1 MWVTAPN
8 VYGFFMKKLL
18 NLVIVYKKLFL
29 ILMEH
34 TMILKE
40 EIGQYDIVPSLEEKK
55 GQLKQELSYA
65 ERLGN
70 EFKGKATITF
80 ETTRGARTVQTTV
93 WSLTE
98 NYIVLKGGIT
108 VPLNSITE
116 VHF

>member
-1 MWVTAPN
+1 
-8 VYGFFMKKLL
+8 
-18 NLVIVYKKLFL
+18 
-29 ILMEH
+29 MEH

-40 EIGQYDIVPSLEEKK
+40 EIGEYEIVPSYNGGNL
-55 GQLKQELSYA
+55 QWKQELSYA

-80 ETTRGARTVQTTV
+80 ETTQGSRTVQTTV

>member
-1 MWVTAPN
+1 
-8 VYGFFMKKLL
+8 
-18 NLVIVYKKLFL
+18 
-29 ILMEH
+29 MEH

-40 EIGQYDIVPSLEEKK
+40 EIGEYEIVPSYAGEDPKW
-55 GQLKQELSYA
+55 KQELSYA

-70 EFKGKATITF
+70 EFKGKTTITF
-80 ETTRGARTVQTTV
+80 QTTRGSRTVQTTV

>member
-1 MWVTAPN
+1 
-8 VYGFFMKKLL
+8 
-18 NLVIVYKKLFL
+18 
-29 ILMEH
+29 MEH

-40 EIGQYDIVPSLEEKK
+40 EIGQYEIVPS
-55 GQLKQELSYA
+55 QLTRNLHLQQELSYA

-80 ETTRGARTVQTTV
+80 STTQGARTVQTTV

-98 NYIVLKGGIT
+98 NDIVLKGGIT

>member
-1 MWVTAPN
+1 
-8 VYGFFMKKLL
+8 
-18 NLVIVYKKLFL
+18 
-29 ILMEH
+29 
-34 TMILKE
+34 MILKE
-40 EIGQYDIVPSLEEKK
+40 EIGQYDMVAASNEKNARW
-55 GQLKQELSYA
+55 KQELSYA

-80 ETTRGARTVQTTV
+80 ETTQGARTVQTTV

>member
-1 MWVTAPN
+1 MQ
-8 VYGFFMKKLL
+8 
-18 NLVIVYKKLFL
+18 
-29 ILMEH
+29 H

-40 EIGQYDIVPSLEEKK
+40 EIAQYDIVPSSEGRNAYWE
-55 GQLKQELSYA
+55 QQLSYA

-80 ETTRGARTVQTTV
+80 QTTKGSRTVQTTV

-98 NYIVLKGGIT
+98 NYLVLKGGIT